1 MNRDVVTMSLNKKE
15 SSQKEVLSG
24 NTSAN
29 DQAAFTAPIN
39 QQQIGQLQQTVSELS
54 ANQLAWVSGYFWGLS
69 QTQSNA
75 ASAPIEQAAAV
86 VAAKPAGKLTI
97 IFASQTG
104 NAKGVAEALEHE
116 AKQLGV
122 ESQLFDAS
130 DYKGKNLAKETHVI
144 IVASTNGEG
153 EAPDNAIELH
163 EFLQSKKAPKLPN
176 LKYAVIGLG
185 DSSYEFFCQTGKDF
199 DAYLSKQGATAFIDR
214 IDLDVDYENEAKE
227 WRTKALDILQED
239 LSSGT
244 EADVV
249 QLPVGQASSHSQY
262 TKQNPYTASLLTSQ
276 KITGRDSGKDV
287 RHIEIDL
294 EDSGITYQAGDALG
308 VWYENSSDLANEILS
323 KVGLSGVESVDVD
336 GESLSIHSAL
346 VSKFEITASNPQFVT
361 KFAELSGSKKLQKLV
376 EDKDKL
382 REYAGN
388 TQIVD
393 VLTEKKTKLS
403 ADEFVGLLRKLTPRL
418 YSIASSQSEVDEEV
432 HLTVGLVEYQKGE
445 QSRFGGASGFL
456 AQRLE
461 EGGEVKV
468 FIENNNNFKLP
479 QDDNAPVIMIGPG
492 TGIAPFRSFMQE
504 RDNREAEGKN
514 WLFFGDRTFTQDFLY
529 QVEWQKYLKSGL
541 LSQLDVAF
549 SRDQHEK
556 VYVQH
561 RVLEQ
566 AEQVW
571 QWIQAGAYIYVC
583 GDATRMAK
591 DVHEA
596 FIQVAE
602 QQGKMSR
609 DDAEAFI
616 NNLRKD
622 KRYQRDVY

>member
-1 MNRDVVTMSLNKKE
+1 MSLTGKEPLNKNVSE
-15 SSQKEVLSG
+15 QG
-24 NTSAN
+24 SAPQELPSLAAPLN
-29 DQAAFTAPIN
+29 DQ
-39 QQQIGQLQQTVSELS
+39 QLGSLQQTVSGLS
-54 ANQLAWVSGYFWGLS
+54 SQQLAWVSGYFWGLA
-69 QTQSNA
+69 QTQPQTSA
-75 ASAPIEQAAAV
+75 ASTPIAQAAAAV
-86 VAAKPAGKLTI
+86 SAKPAGKLSI

-104 NAKGVAEALEHE
+104 NAKGVAESLEQE
-116 AKQLGV
+116 AKALGIEV
-122 ESQLFDAS
+122 ALFDAS
-130 DYKGKNLAKETHVI
+130 DYKGKSLAKETHVI

-176 LKYAVIGLG
+176 LKYGVIGLG

-199 DAYLSKQGATAFIDR
+199 DAYLSKLGATSFIER
-214 IDLDVDYENEAKE
+214 IDCDVDYEAPASE
-227 WRTKALDILQED
+227 WRAKALETVKDDLASGQE
-239 LSSGT
+239 
-244 EADVV
+244 AQVV
-249 QLPVGQASSHSQY
+249 QLPVGQAAGHSQY
-262 TKQNPYTASLLTSQ
+262 TKQNPYTATLVTSQ

-294 EDSGITYQAGDALG
+294 EESGLTYQPGDALG
-308 VWYENSSDLANEILS
+308 VWFENSSELANAILA
-323 KVGLSGVESVDVD
+323 KVGLSGVESVEVD

-346 VSKFEITASNPQFVT
+346 VSKYEITSANPQLVT
-361 KFAELSGSKKLQKLV
+361 KFAELSGSKKLEKLV

-388 TQIVD
+388 TQVID
-393 VLTEKKTKLS
+393 VLAEKKTKLS
-403 ADEFVGLLRKLTPRL
+403 ADDLIGLLRRLTPRL
-418 YSIASSQSEVDEEV
+418 YSIASSQTEVDEEV
-432 HLTVGLVEYQKGE
+432 HLTVGLVEYDKGDE
-445 QSRFGGASGFL
+445 KRFGGASSFL
-456 AQRLE
+456 SHRLE

-468 FIENNNNFKLP
+468 FVENNNNFKLP
-479 QDDNAPVIMIGPG
+479 QDDNTPIIMVGPG
-492 TGIAPFRSFMQE
+492 TGIAPFRSFIQE
-504 RDNREAEGKN
+504 RDNRDAEGKN

-541 LSQLDVAF
+541 LNRLDVAF
-549 SRDQHEK
+549 SRDQAEK

-561 RVLEQ
+561 RILEN

-571 QWIQAGAYIYVC
+571 QWIQEGAYIYVC

-596 FIQVAE
+596 LVIVAE

-609 DDAEAFI
+609 DDAEEFI
-616 NNLRKD
+616 NELRKA